1 MVAGD
6 VVLGYFAFVLD
17 LLLGEEV
24 GDVGL
29 LQQGV
34 AFVFFVGEDS
44 SYPTDRSRGPAFR
57 GGISVFFQILGD
69 T

>member
-1 MVAGD
+1 MYEIPHGWGDDRLVVAGD

-29 LQQGV
+29 LQHCV
-34 AFVFFVGEDS
+34 AFVFLVGED
-44 SYPTDRSRGPAFR
+44 AAHL
-57 GGISVFFQILGD
+57 GG
-69 T
+69 